1 MKNMATTQFA
11 PGCQSGT
18 NATAS
23 KSAWTISIAAVIL
36 ALLLG
41 LSAADIQRQSGAGT
55 GIQPSVAPLDGRGKW
70 GGYL

>member
-1 MKNMATTQFA
+1 MATAHFA
-11 PGCQSGT
+11 PGRHSVPNT
-18 NATAS
+18 AAS
-23 KSAWTISIAAVIL
+23 KSAWAISIAAVIL

-41 LSAADIQRQSGAGT
+41 FSAVDIQRQSGAGT